1 MVKISDEELSFIT
14 GSDDIETAKDMLL
27 QGRTKCVIY
36 TMGKDGSAV
45 YTEKYSVFV
54 KGYKVEAVDTTGA
67 GDSFIGAFEYQLLR
81 DVVSSLDDLTQQK
94 LEEYLRFANSYA
106 AFTTT
111 RKGALSSL
119 ASKKEI
125 EEWLKKPEFHP
136 N

>member
-1 MVKISDEELSFIT
+1 
-14 GSDDIETAKDMLL
+14 MLL

-67 GDSFIGAFEYQLLR
+67 GDSFIGAMEYQLLR
-81 DVVSSLDDLTQQK
+81 DGVRSLDDLTQQK
-94 LEEYLRFANSYA
+94 LEEYLRFANAYA